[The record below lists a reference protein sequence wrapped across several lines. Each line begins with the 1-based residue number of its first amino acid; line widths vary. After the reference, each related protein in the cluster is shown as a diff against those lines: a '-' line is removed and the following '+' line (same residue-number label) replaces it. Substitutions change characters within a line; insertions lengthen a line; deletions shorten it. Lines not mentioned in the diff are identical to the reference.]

1 MNTKRFIT
9 YKIIQLL
16 LTLFFVTGITFIL
29 MRFSPIDAAEAYA
42 RRSFRVSYEEI
53 ELIREDM
60 GLNNPLLIQYTDW
73 LKDAIRLDF
82 GKSLVNNRDVF
93 TEIMRA
99 GKVTGLIV
107 VLSAAIQ
114 AVGALIIGGLTYLT
128 RHSLVGKTLRF
139 LSIAAI
145 SIPAF
150 YLATAFIDI
159 LAVKWRLI
167 GVAGNTGFIR
177 YFPAAFCLAVGGIA
191 FFGQMIEKA
200 VTQAMNEDSILYA
213 RCRGLSEPYLVVRY
227 AAPQAVISIVPT
239 FMQMMGMCMA
249 GSAIVENIF
258 SLPGLGYLIIG
269 SLINRDLPVIFATV
283 LFLAFALVLFNILA
297 DIVQR
302 ILQNRKDG

>member
-1 MNTKRFIT
+1 MSTKRFIFQ
-9 YKIIQLL
+9 KIVQLF

-42 RRSFRVSYEEI
+42 RRSFRVSYEDI
-53 ELIREDM
+53 EFIREQM
-60 GLNNPLLIQYTDW
+60 GLNKPLIVQYVDW
-73 LKDAIRLDF
+73 LGKAVRLDF

-93 TEIMRA
+93 MDIMGA
-99 GKVTGLIV
+99 GRVSALIV
-107 VLSAAIQ
+107 LLSAVIQ
-114 AVGALIIGGLTYLT
+114 AVGALIFGGVSYLSRRNPIG
-128 RHSLVGKTLRF
+128 KILRI
-139 LSIAAI
+139 LAIAAI

-150 YLATAFIDI
+150 YLATTFIDV

-167 GVAGNTGFIR
+167 GVAGNTGFMR

-200 VTQAMNEDSILYA
+200 ITQAMNDESILYA
-213 RCRGLSEPYLVVRY
+213 RCRGLSDRYLVVRY
-227 AAPQAVISIVPT
+227 AAPQAVISVVPT

-258 SLPGLGYLIIG
+258 SLPGLGYLIIE

-297 DIVQR
+297 DIIQR
-302 ILQNRKDG
+302 ILQNRQEA